1 MRARGRPRTH
11 KPPGT
16 ARHGHGAGAEPRRQ
30 RRHLRTF
37 KAAHRLT
44 QGPLEG
50 LPLWLDAEAGPCGPS
65 WGDLGDTPI
74 NRPDRV
80 QTGRDSVPG
89 FVQRA
94 ERAARSEAVSEGQT
108 AMLGQ
113 GTGYP
118 GRQRRGGRVRG
129 RWTAEAGRA
138 RWGGRVRGRGKAE
151 AGWACSSWPALPA
164 ASPHTPRS
172 PSQETRPE
180 ESGGCLSQCPQR
192 PGCISVPHPPG
203 AQLASPAP
211 PRQSGKAGPRGR
223 EGRGRRQ
230 AHLCPPSSRLSAP
243 WPVQGREKAAGG
255 RSRKRQARSYKAGWW
270 EREEPPGKAEPSRW
284 QPLSWVALR
293 ASGLRPRSA

>member
-16 ARHGHGAGAEPRRQ
+16 ARHGHGAGAEPQWQ
-30 RRHLRTF
+30 RRHLLTF
-37 KAAHRLT
+37 KATHRLT

-129 RWTAEAGRA
+129 RGTAEAGRA
-138 RWGGRVRGRGKAE
+138 R
-151 AGWACSSWPALPA
+151 SSWPALPA

-203 AQLASPAP
+203 ARLASPAP
-211 PRQSGKAGPRGR
+211 PLQSGKAGPRGR

-230 AHLCPPSSRLSAP
+230 AHLCPPSSGCQHHGQCRAGKRQQAAGAGSAKP
-243 WPVQGREKAAGG
+243 APTRQAGG
-255 RSRKRQARSYKAGWW
+255 RGRSRRGRRSPAGGS
-270 EREEPPGKAEPSRW
+270 PFPGWPCG
-284 QPLSWVALR
+284 PVA
-293 ASGLRPRSA
+293 